1 MSHRRARNGDNHL
14 MTDAR
19 SVLIVDDEKLLADLL
34 AQALAREGWSTR
46 TAVNGMEALHAVRSR
61 RPDVVVLD
69 VMMPVM
75 DGVETLARIRA
86 EDPHLPVLMLT
97 AKDALA
103 DRVGALRS
111 GADDY
116 VTKPFDLDEVSARL
130 EALVRRAGLTVAETD
145 DEEVYTV
152 GDLTLNAT
160 RHTVT
165 RGDTA
170 IDLTPTEFDLCRF
183 LMINAERVVSKHQIL
198 DGVWH
203 YDFGGRA
210 NIVELYVSYLR
221 RKLDAHG
228 PGLIHTIRGVGYVL
242 RADA

>member
-1 MSHRRARNGDNHL
+1 